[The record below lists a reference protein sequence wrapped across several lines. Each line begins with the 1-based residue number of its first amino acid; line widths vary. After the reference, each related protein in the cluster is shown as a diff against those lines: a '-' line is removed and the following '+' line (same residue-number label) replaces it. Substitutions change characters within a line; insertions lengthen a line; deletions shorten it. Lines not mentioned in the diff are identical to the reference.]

1 MNKVLLSAEISL
13 ALTVSGTVMAMG
25 FTDMLTESMSQSF
38 KIDNK
43 ATEPTVL
50 DVSREFNRKYTTD
63 LFTLII
69 SNADKSIATGNE
81 VEGVSFNAKT
91 NSISGYD
98 PKNEEGPSLTA
109 DLIRADNGRYLY
121 MLTATMEMGGLYSDE
136 AIFFDVNWNNGII
149 SPLPGYQPAVYR
161 TPFQSFGTV
170 TEHYFADEHNSIIK
184 GYEITDG
191 LFLNFSSVFTWD
203 GLKHTYR
210 GSRINLPKQKILSG
224 GTRPEDIAYFAFCD
238 IDGDGNSELF
248 LRSADHSMQTAVTI
262 RAYEKNEQI
271 LLITDDRSEFK
282 FHENGLS
289 ATGSCGSGCSSSHYV
304 LVSES
309 RSNAQL
315 NVVTHTAPDGKSE
328 STCSL
333 TTSEGEKEISSDKAD
348 EFIKKLGNEKNVKLS
363 WEPLLELSF
372 LGSETL

>member
-1 MNKVLLSAEISL
+1 MNKFLLSAEIAL
-13 ALTVSGTVMAMG
+13 ALTVSGAVMAMG
-25 FTDMLTESMSQSF
+25 FADMLTESMSQSF
-38 KIDNK
+38 KIETR
-43 ATEPTVL
+43 AGEPTVL

-69 SNADKSIATGNE
+69 SNADKSVATGNE
-81 VEGVSFNAKT
+81 VEGVSFDTQT

-98 PKNEEGPSLTA
+98 PNNEEGPSLAANLIKA
-109 DLIRADNGRYLY
+109 DSGRYLY

-136 AIFFDVNWNNGII
+136 AIFFDVNWNSGII
-149 SPLPGYQPAVYR
+149 SPLPGYQPAAYR

-170 TEHYFADEHNSIIK
+170 TEHYFADEYDNIIK

-191 LFLNFSSVFTWD
+191 LFLNFSSIFAWD

-224 GTRPEDIAYFAFCD
+224 GTEPGDIAFFAFCD

-248 LRSADHSMQTAVTI
+248 LSNAGHSMETAVSI

-271 LLITDDRSEFK
+271 FLTKDDRSEFK
-282 FHENGLS
+282 FYENGLS
-289 ATGSCGSGCSSSHYV
+289 ASGSCGSGCSSSHYV
-304 LVSES
+304 LISES
-309 RSNAQL
+309 RVDGLL
-315 NVVTHTAPDGKSE
+315 NVVTHTAPDGKAE
-328 STCSL
+328 STYSL
-333 TTSEGEKEISSDKAD
+333 TASDGDREISAEKAD
-348 EFIKKLGNEKNVKLS
+348 EFIKKLGREKTVKLS

-372 LGSETL
+372 